1 MGQKCDALMN
11 KTRPNES
18 NVNDPA
24 EIDKFNSLSQEWWNP
39 EGPLKTLHDI
49 NPLRINYIT
58 EQVPLNGLKVLDI
71 GCGGGLLSEGMARQK
86 ANVVGIDLAK
96 SSIEVA
102 IKHAR
107 DADLDIEYQ
116 CVDSQIFCHKNQNT
130 FDIVTC
136 LELLEHVNNP
146 FSIIE
151 ACAQA
156 VRPGGAVF
164 FSTINRNLKS
174 FLMAI
179 LGAEHALK
187 MIPKGTHEYAKFIRP
202 SELANWCRKVD
213 LQPINLT
220 GLHFNPLTQS
230 YWLGSNIHV
239 NYLAHTKFRGAP

>member
-151 ACAQA
+151 DCAQA